1 MPNENHTS
9 IKKVAFIFAITFLL
23 TLVVFFGLFYTFR
36 YMLNI
41 ILLTFLCT
49 FIFYQLLSLV
59 KRLAKKYRIPLLPDK
74 FLIAIFYLAFILIMV
89 YAFYRLSPIIAKQ
102 IKDLITIF
110 ENFDLTALAI
120 NLTPDYAN
128 VFIEKLHLND
138 LLTNLAQSLGSVATT
153 VTGLTVDIVLALL
166 LSLLI
171 LMEKDDLSAFGRA
184 LEKSSISGIYSQ
196 IVHFVSS
203 FVSTFAQ
210 VMKVQVL
217 IATINCIVSVIF
229 LKFMGFGSILGLGV
243 MIFLLGLIPVAGVI
257 VSLIPLSIIAYNLG
271 GIPKVL
277 GIWVMIA
284 VIHALESY
292 VLNPKLMSNRT
303 HLPVCIVFMILLIG
317 EHYLGVWG
325 LLIGVP
331 LFIFF
336 LEVLQINY
344 QERK

>member
-1 MPNENHTS
+1 MPSENHTS

-229 LKFMGFGSILGLGV
+229 LKFMGFSSIIGLGV

-336 LEVLQINY
+336 LEVLQIKY

>member
-1 MPNENHTS
+1 MPSENHTS

-196 IVHFVSS
+196 ITYFVSS
-203 FVSTFAQ
+203 FVRTFAQ
-210 VMKVQVL
+210 VMKVQVI
-217 IATINCIVSVIF
+217 IATINCIVSVVF
-229 LKFMGFGSILGLGV
+229 LKFMGFSSIIGLGI

-336 LEVLQINY
+336 LEVLKIKY

>member
-1 MPNENHTS
+1 MPSENHTS

-138 LLTNLAQSLGSVATT
+138 LLTNLAQSLGSIATT

-196 IVHFVSS
+196 ITYFVSS
-203 FVSTFAQ
+203 FVRTFAQ
-210 VMKVQVL
+210 VMKVQVI
-217 IATINCIVSVIF
+217 IATINCIVSVVF
-229 LKFMGFGSILGLGV
+229 LKFMGFSSIIGLGI

-336 LEVLQINY
+336 LEVLKIKY

>member
-1 MPNENHTS
+1 
-9 IKKVAFIFAITFLL
+9 
-23 TLVVFFGLFYTFR
+23 
-36 YMLNI
+36 
-41 ILLTFLCT
+41 
-49 FIFYQLLSLV
+49 
-59 KRLAKKYRIPLLPDK
+59 
-74 FLIAIFYLAFILIMV
+74 MV

-196 IVHFVSS
+196 ITYFVSS
-203 FVSTFAQ
+203 FVRTFAQ
-210 VMKVQVL
+210 VMKVQVI
-217 IATINCIVSVIF
+217 IATINCIVSVVF
-229 LKFMGFGSILGLGV
+229 LKFMGFSSIIGLGI

-303 HLPVCIVFMILLIG
+303 HLPVCMVFIILLVG

-336 LEVLQINY
+336 LEVLKIKY

>member
-1 MPNENHTS
+1 MPSENHTS

-196 IVHFVSS
+196 ITYFVSS
-203 FVSTFAQ
+203 FVRTFAQ
-210 VMKVQVL
+210 VMKVQVI
-217 IATINCIVSVIF
+217 IATINCIVSVVF
-229 LKFMGFGSILGLGV
+229 LKFMGFSSIIGLGI

-303 HLPVCIVFMILLIG
+303 HLPVCMVFIILLVG

-336 LEVLQINY
+336 LEVLQIKY

>member
-196 IVHFVSS
+196 ITYFVSS
-203 FVSTFAQ
+203 FVRTFAQ
-210 VMKVQVL
+210 VMKVQVI
-217 IATINCIVSVIF
+217 IATINCIVSVVF
-229 LKFMGFGSILGLGV
+229 LKFMGFSSIIGLGI

-303 HLPVCIVFMILLIG
+303 HLPVCMVFIILLVG

-336 LEVLQINY
+336 LEVLKIKY

>member
-1 MPNENHTS
+1 MPNDNHTS
-9 IKKVAFIFAITFLL
+9 IRKVAFIFAITFLL
-23 TLVVFFGLFYTFR
+23 TIVVFLGLFFTFR

-59 KRLAKKYRIPLLPDK
+59 KRIAQRYHIPLLPDK
-74 FLIAIFYLAFILIMV
+74 FLIILFYLVFILIMV

-102 IKDLITIF
+102 IADLIAIF
-110 ENFDLTALAI
+110 EDFDLNALAI

-128 VFIEKLHLND
+128 AFIEKLHLND
-138 LLTNLAQSLGSVATT
+138 FLTNLAQSLGSIATK

-196 IVHFVSS
+196 ITHFVSS
-203 FVSTFAQ
+203 FVRTFAQ

-229 LKFMGFGSILGLGV
+229 LKFMGFSSIMGLGV

-292 VLNPKLMSNRT
+292 ILNPKLMSNRT
-303 HLPVCIVFMILLIG
+303 HLPVCIVFIILLVG

-336 LEVLQINY
+336 LEVLQIKY

>member
-1 MPNENHTS
+1 MPSENHTS

-138 LLTNLAQSLGSVATT
+138 LLTNLAQSLGSVATS

-196 IVHFVSS
+196 ITYFVSS
-203 FVSTFAQ
+203 FVRTFAQ
-210 VMKVQVL
+210 VMKVQVI
-217 IATINCIVSVIF
+217 IATINCIVSVVF
-229 LKFMGFGSILGLGV
+229 LKFMGFSSIIGLGI

-303 HLPVCIVFMILLIG
+303 HLPVCMVFIILLVG

-336 LEVLQINY
+336 LEVLKIKY

>member
-1 MPNENHTS
+1 MPSENHTS

-196 IVHFVSS
+196 ITYFVSS
-203 FVSTFAQ
+203 FVRTFAQ
-210 VMKVQVL
+210 VMKVQVI
-217 IATINCIVSVIF
+217 IATINCIVSVVF
-229 LKFMGFGSILGLGV
+229 LKFMGFSSIIGLGI

-303 HLPVCIVFMILLIG
+303 HLPVCMVFIILLVG

-336 LEVLQINY
+336 LEVLKIKY

>member
-1 MPNENHTS
+1 MPSENHTS

-41 ILLTFLCT
+41 ILLTVLCT

-196 IVHFVSS
+196 ITYFVSS
-203 FVSTFAQ
+203 FVRTFAQ
-210 VMKVQVL
+210 VMKVQVI
-217 IATINCIVSVIF
+217 IATINCIVSVVF
-229 LKFMGFGSILGLGV
+229 LKFMGFSSIIGLGI

-303 HLPVCIVFMILLIG
+303 HLPVCMVFIILLVG

-336 LEVLQINY
+336 LEVLKIKY

>member
-138 LLTNLAQSLGSVATT
+138 FLTNLAQSLGSIATT

-196 IVHFVSS
+196 ITYFVSS
-203 FVSTFAQ
+203 FVRTFAQ
-210 VMKVQVL
+210 VMKVQVI
-217 IATINCIVSVIF
+217 IATINCIVSVVF
-229 LKFMGFGSILGLGV
+229 LKFMGFSSIIGLGI

-303 HLPVCIVFMILLIG
+303 HLPVCMVFIILLVG

-336 LEVLQINY
+336 LEVLKIKY

>member
-1 MPNENHTS
+1 MSNDNRTS
-9 IKKVAFIFAITFLL
+9 IRKVAFIFAIAFLL
-23 TLVVFFGLFYTFR
+23 TLVVFFGLFFTFR
-36 YMLNI
+36 NMLNI

-59 KRLAKKYRIPLLPDK
+59 KRICKKYRIPLLPDK
-74 FLIAIFYLAFILIMV
+74 FLIALFYLLFVLLMV
-89 YAFYRLSPIIAKQ
+89 YGFYKLSPIIAKQ
-102 IKDLITIF
+102 VADLIAIF
-110 ENFDLTALAI
+110 EDFDLNALAI

-128 VFIEKLHLND
+128 AFIEKLHLND
-138 LLTNLAQSLGSVATT
+138 FLTNLAQSLGSIATT

-303 HLPVCIVFMILLIG
+303 HLPVCIVFMILIIG

-336 LEVLQINY
+336 LEALNINY

>member
-1 MPNENHTS
+1 MPSENHTS

-229 LKFMGFGSILGLGV
+229 LKFMGFSSIIGLGV

-303 HLPVCIVFMILLIG
+303 HLPVCIVFMILIIG

-336 LEVLQINY
+336 LEALNINY